1 MPTEK
6 ERQDMRKAIAYDL
19 LTLIE
24 QDPRETL
31 TKSEIVALIK
41 NYVAAASN

>member
-31 TKSEIVALIK
+31 TKSEIAALIK